1 MEFIAKNVD
10 VFVPDGSELNAA
22 MRKTTR
28 LAITAHQDDTEIAAL
43 HGILECFG
51 KNDSWFGG
59 VTVTNGSGSP
69 RTGVYADISDEEMMA
84 IRRREQRKAALVGEY
99 SFHIQLGY
107 PSAVV
112 KDPSNHDLVD
122 DLTAILQAA
131 SADVVYIH
139 NPADKHATHVA
150 TAIRSIEAIRRLP
163 SDKAPSRVLGCEV
176 WRGLDWL
183 QDSAKVPLSVPG
195 GNSLS
200 AALLG
205 VFDSQIAGGKRY
217 DLAAAGRRVANATFF
232 ASHDT
237 DEMDEAVYAIDLTPL
252 VKNPDMSVSDFL
264 SDAVEAFKRD
274 VAKAIAAVS

>member
-1 MEFIAKNVD
+1 MELIAKD
-10 VFVPDGSELNAA
+10 TDFFVPDGSTLRDA
-22 MRKTTR
+22 MCKTTR

-51 KNDSWFGG
+51 KNDEWFGG

-69 RTGVYADISDEEMMA
+69 RTGIYANISDKEMMA
-84 IRRREQRKAALVGEY
+84 IRRLEQRKAALVGEY

-107 PSAVV
+107 PSAAV
-112 KDPSNHDLVD
+112 KDPDLSDLVE
-122 DLTAILQAA
+122 DLATILKAA

-150 TAIRSIEAIRRLP
+150 TAIRSIEALRRLP
-163 SDKAPSRVLGCEV
+163 SDAKPSKVLGCEV

-183 QDSAKVPLSVPG
+183 QDTEKVPLQVPG
-195 GNSLS
+195 GNSLA

-217 DLAAAGRRVANATFF
+217 DLAAAGRRVSNATFF

-237 DEMDEAVYAIDLTPL
+237 DEMEEAVYAIDLTPL
-252 VKNPDMSVSDFL
+252 IENPNLAVSDFVL
-264 SDAVEAFKRD
+264 NAVDAFRKD
-274 VAKAIAAVS
+274 VAAAIAAVS